1 MALGMRMSEGGDLSM
16 DDCHIISRRLLIA
29 GSVHAVCVG
38 KAMEV
43 MVAPGNGR
51 KNRQKQA
58 QGRAQPKRVL
68 PDAEYRSTGSRSL
81 RKNAFI

>member
-1 MALGMRMSEGGDLSM
+1 VSE
-16 DDCHIISRRLLIA
+16 LI
-29 GSVHAVCVG
+29 
-38 KAMEV
+38 
-43 MVAPGNGR
+43 APGNGR

-68 PDAEYRSTGSRSL
+68 PDAELRSIGSRSP